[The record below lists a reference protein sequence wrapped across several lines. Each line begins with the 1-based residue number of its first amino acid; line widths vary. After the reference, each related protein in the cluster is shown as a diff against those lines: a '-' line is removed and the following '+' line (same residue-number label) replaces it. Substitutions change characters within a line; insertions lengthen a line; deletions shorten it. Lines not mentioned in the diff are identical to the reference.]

1 MKLNYQLS
9 SKIDWFALQAS
20 NCATILSGPKRFPGL
35 SRKGPRTQESGGI
48 QTDLKRRSNECL
60 GLKKFSPAKGG
71 PPAMPRDNRKL
82 PSPKADALRF
92 SSTVN
97 MRREFIVVIKMP
109 SPTPY
114 TIVNI
119 TIPV

>member
-1 MKLNYQLS
+1 
-9 SKIDWFALQAS
+9 
-20 NCATILSGPKRFPGL
+20 
-35 SRKGPRTQESGGI
+35 
-48 QTDLKRRSNECL
+48 
-60 GLKKFSPAKGG
+60 
-71 PPAMPRDNRKL
+71 MPRDNRKL